1 MDLVKDQSN
10 PTLAMYAR
18 PGFVEVRLTA
28 RADSEEQAEALLEP
42 LEEEV
47 RSRLNDQIVSFNDE
61 TMADVLGREVRQA
74 GLYRQRC
81 RILHGR
87 PDRFAHYRHTRCVR
101 LLPRLRRDVLQ
112 RNERETPRRLS

>member
-74 GLYRQRC
+74 GY
-81 RILHGR
+81 IS
-87 PDRFAHYRHTRCVR
+87 A
-101 LLPRLRRDVLQ
+101 LPNPARAA
-112 RNERETPRRLS
+112 